1 MQCFWLMKSS
11 LVCLLI
17 YDLGL
22 HHDRWSLL
30 FPFLSHFQV
39 WSCPLVA
46 EVFTSTCVINLVLY
60 DQIHSGSITVD
71 SRLFGFPRRI
81 SGVPSAESSSQL
93 CTLDKCHNCTAAP
106 FVQGLLRNTTGHG
119 NLTENPTSASEL
131 VFNLILK
138 NFLQSLFFFPRYLLT
153 S

>member
-1 MQCFWLMKSS
+1 MQCFWLIKSS
-11 LVCLLI
+11 LVCLLV

-22 HHDRWSLL
+22 HHDRWLLL